1 MKSYK
6 KLMILE
12 GLDKQIESNKRIR
25 DTIKIDIQTTLKIDS
40 EYSDSLSSK
49 TLLLNCL
56 DELKKLGFGLP
67 DLKKIRDVLNEISS
81 ENDRNPLEIKER
93 FFEILSSYEK
103 NIALENEKKRLEYL
117 IYDLNKEIQNK
128 RLILLSQGST
138 GIILRNLLDKG
149 LTENDI
155 IRVKQFVDTIEKY
168 NTTLN
173 NLLLDLLV
181 FNMAYFKSQQMIKEN
196 KECIIPHNSSNNKSN
211 YW

>member
-1 MKSYK
+1 M
-6 KLMILE
+6 
-12 GLDKQIESNKRIR
+12 
-25 DTIKIDIQTTLKIDS
+25 
-40 EYSDSLSSK
+40 
-49 TLLLNCL
+49 
-56 DELKKLGFGLP
+56 
-67 DLKKIRDVLNEISS
+67 
-81 ENDRNPLEIKER
+81 
-93 FFEILSSYEK
+93 
-103 NIALENEKKRLEYL
+103 